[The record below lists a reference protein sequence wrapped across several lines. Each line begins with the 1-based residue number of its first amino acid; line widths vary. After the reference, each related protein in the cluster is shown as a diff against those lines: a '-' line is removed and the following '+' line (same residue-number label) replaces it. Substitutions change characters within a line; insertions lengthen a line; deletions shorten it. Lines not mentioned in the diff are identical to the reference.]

1 MRAKQEHHEK
11 LVDGLAKAMNT
22 QDRQEKFLDDLL
34 KATNVQSIRTELEKQ
49 GKFIDGLVKE
59 SERQKKDGVEKEAD
73 VLVKESERQ
82 KKDGEEKEAGMKSIK
97 AQLDQQK
104 NEELVKEKDI
114 QSLKAEQELLRRI
127 IDGLVKKSYL
137 RNCNEAKS
145 SGIHDIVIPN
155 FSSEP
160 FTVACDAETRGG
172 GWTIFLRRMDGTV
185 TFNRTWSEYK
195 KGFGELEGE
204 FFLGLD
210 KIHALTAERNQ
221 ELLVLL
227 EDQDG
232 IEAFENYDTFAIGD
246 EEEQYVLH
254 KLGNASGSAGDA
266 LKYHRGMKFSTF
278 DRDNDIDEGNCAKD
292 YTGGWWYCKCL
303 YSKLTGT
310 YNDNN
315 PLKGVT
321 WANFRG
327 IRHSLKKAVMMI
339 RPKK

>member
-1 MRAKQEHHEK
+1 MNSQLSELRAKQEHHQK
-11 LVDGLAKAMNT
+11 LIDGIAKAMKT

-34 KATNVQSIRTELEKQ
+34 KATNVQSVRTELEK
-49 GKFIDGLVKE
+49 L
-59 SERQKKDGVEKEAD
+59 EK
-73 VLVKESERQ
+73 L
-82 KKDGEEKEAGMKSIK
+82 
-97 AQLDQQK
+97 
-104 NEELVKEKDI
+104 
-114 QSLKAEQELLRRI
+114 

-155 FSSEP
+155 FSSQP

-172 GWTIFLRRMDGTV
+172 GWTIILKRMDGSV
-185 TFNRTWSEYK
+185 DFNRTWNSYK

-221 ELLVLL
+221 ELLVLV

-254 KLGNASGSAGDA
+254 KLGNARGSAGDS
-266 LKYHRGMKFSTF
+266 LTSHRGMKFTTF
-278 DRDNDIDEGNCAKD
+278 DRDNDVYEGNCAKD
-292 YTGGWWYCKCL
+292 YTGGWWYRACHNSL
-303 YSKLTGT
+303 LTGL

-315 PLKGVT
+315 PGEGVI
-321 WANFRG
+321 WNSFRG
-327 IRHSLKKAVMMI
+327 NMHSLKKAVMMI

>member
-1 MRAKQEHHEK
+1 MINSEVKEPDIPLLRENLQLLREEVGQLKKDVVEKESSIQQLRAE
-11 LVDGLAKAMNT
+11 V
-22 QDRQEKFLDDLL
+22 DRQRINEAVQDSSIQLL
-34 KATNVQSIRTELEKQ
+34 KAEI
-49 GKFIDGLVKE
+49 
-59 SERQKKDGVEKEAD
+59 ERLA
-73 VLVKESERQ
+73 
-82 KKDGEEKEAGMKSIK
+82 
-97 AQLDQQK
+97 
-104 NEELVKEKDI
+104 
-114 QSLKAEQELLRRI
+114 
-127 IDGLVKKSYL
+127 KKSNL
-137 RNCNEAKS
+137 RNCNEANS

-155 FSSEP
+155 FSSQP

-172 GWTIFLRRMDGTV
+172 GWTIILRRMDGSV
-185 TFNRTWSEYK
+185 DFNRTWNSYK

-254 KLGNASGSAGDA
+254 KLGNASGSAGDS
-266 LKYHRGMKFSTF
+266 LEIHRGMKFSTF
-278 DRDNDIDEGNCAKD
+278 DRDNDIHERNCAKN
-292 YTGGWWYCKCL
+292 YTGGWWYRACHSCL
-303 YSKLTGT
+303 LTGL

-315 PLKGVT
+315 WGKGVIWNT
-321 WANFRG
+321 FRG
-327 IRHSLKKAVMMI
+327 NTHSLKKAVMMI

>member
-1 MRAKQEHHEK
+1 MRAKI
-11 LVDGLAKAMNT
+11 DGLVKAMNI

-59 SERQKKDGVEKEAD
+59 SERQKKDGGEKEAGIKSIREDLDRQGNLINGLVKESDIQLVRADISSLRSEQEKLGKDGVEKEAGIKSIREGLDRHGKFID

-155 FSSEP
+155 FSSQP

-172 GWTIFLRRMDGTV
+172 GWTIILRRMDGSV
-185 TFNRTWSEYK
+185 DFNRTWSEYK

-210 KIHALTAERNQ
+210 KIRM
-221 ELLVLL
+221 
-227 EDQDG
+227 
-232 IEAFENYDTFAIGD
+232 
-246 EEEQYVLH
+246 
-254 KLGNASGSAGDA
+254 A
-266 LKYHRGMKFSTF
+266 LKRLRITTHLQLGTRKNNIY
-278 DRDNDIDEGNCAKD
+278 
-292 YTGGWWYCKCL
+292 YTKREMPADQL
-303 YSKLTGT
+303 
-310 YNDNN
+310 
-315 PLKGVT
+315 VM
-321 WANFRG
+321 
-327 IRHSLKKAVMMI
+327 HSNIIVA
-339 RPKK
+339 